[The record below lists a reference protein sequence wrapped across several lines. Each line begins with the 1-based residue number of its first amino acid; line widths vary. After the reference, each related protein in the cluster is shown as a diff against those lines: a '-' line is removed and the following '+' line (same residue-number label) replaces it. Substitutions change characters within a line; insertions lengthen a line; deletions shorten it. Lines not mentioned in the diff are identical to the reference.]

1 MRHQSA
7 MVEGCREIE
16 LRERITAHRGAPK
29 QVERRV
35 RVA

>member
-1 MRHQSA
+1 

-16 LRERITAHRGAPK
+16 LRQRISARRSVSK